1 LVPQKLDILWH
12 APIAEDMINE
22 QTTLFIYTV
31 VSVNRNIVKYNK
43 YLLVITVVVV
53 FVSHCYSY

>member
-1 LVPQKLDILWH
+1 
-12 APIAEDMINE
+12 MINQ

-53 FVSHCYSY
+53 FVSYCYSYCDFVKHSMYSIFRDKA